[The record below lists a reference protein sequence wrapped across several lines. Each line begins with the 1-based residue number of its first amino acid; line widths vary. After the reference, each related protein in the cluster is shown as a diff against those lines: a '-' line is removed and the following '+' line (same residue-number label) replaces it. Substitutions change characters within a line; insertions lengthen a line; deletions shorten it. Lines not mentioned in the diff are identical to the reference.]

1 MWWAA
6 TRTANSTATVAL
18 PAPLRSQNWVVA
30 GGNPAGHVDPAS
42 RRAHRCQS
50 HHSRAPDRASTDPA
64 GRFNPV
70 LRRVEQL
77 TEVACPVA
85 LTRGE
90 RGIAT
95 AKTTDAAAARLGRDV
110 FTTAVP
116 DVGHHIGIGQPV
128 ALIAPSSAYS

>member
-1 MWWAA
+1 
-6 TRTANSTATVAL
+6 
-18 PAPLRSQNWVVA
+18 
-30 GGNPAGHVDPAS
+30 
-42 RRAHRCQS
+42 
-50 HHSRAPDRASTDPA
+50 
-64 GRFNPV
+64 
-70 LRRVEQL
+70 VEQL

-85 LTRGE
+85 LIRGE

-95 AKTTDAAAARLGRDV
+95 AETTDAAAARLGRDV